1 MRTPSLDISKTP
13 FEMVITVGTRYG
25 MYVVIIYFFRAKSK
39 VTTDADDFFS
49 INIKTRPLLSGRRQ
63 WPRCFSLN
71 GINFTKSFLKHTIYR
86 PDTMT
91 TGEQDG
97 DKKAAKE
104 ALHDGSLAGTG
115 SSLKEAFY
123 GLAGGVLFG
132 MVSPIVGHPLD
143 TCKTRM
149 QVEHAYRNS
158 GFLETVRRVHKTEGI
173 RGFYRGF
180 IPPLFGSMAYRGV
193 LFSAYS
199 GTYSMCEGVPILHEP
214 IPFTGG
220 LRPSVLLGALAAAVA
235 RASIESPL
243 DFIKVRYMIGKNIED
258 SSSTKGASSSVM
270 SSARSFAASPVQ
282 SIAHLYHGFVPTLLR
297 TIGLLGSF
305 FVMVDY
311 SVRYIPE
318 VVNAPTIGPFFK
330 GGVCATAAWTIAFPF
345 ESVKSRIQADT
356 TGKYKQLRGATWKVM
371 LELYRERGIVKGLY
385 RGFGPGAGRS
395 FLANGVS
402 MTVYSWFQGFMRKER
417 L

>member
-1 MRTPSLDISKTP
+1 
-13 FEMVITVGTRYG
+13 
-25 MYVVIIYFFRAKSK
+25 
-39 VTTDADDFFS
+39 
-49 INIKTRPLLSGRRQ
+49 
-63 WPRCFSLN
+63 
-71 GINFTKSFLKHTIYR
+71 
-86 PDTMT
+86 MT
-91 TGEQDG
+91 TGEHADG
-97 DKKAAKE
+97 DKITVKE

-123 GLAGGVLFG
+123 GLAGGIVFG

-158 GFLETVRRVHKTEGI
+158 GFLETVRRVHQTEGF

-199 GTYSMCEGVPILHEP
+199 GTYSMCESVPILHEP
-214 IPFTGG
+214 IPGTGG

-243 DFIKVRYMIGKNIED
+243 DFIKVRYMIGKNVQD
-258 SSSTKGASSSVM
+258 TTSATKGAPSSVM

-282 SIAHLYHGFVPTLLR
+282 SIGHLYHGFVPTLWR

-318 VVNAPTIGPFFK
+318 VVNAPMFGPFFK
-330 GGVCATAAWTIAFPF
+330 GGICATAAWAIAFPF

-371 LELYRERGIVKGLY
+371 LELYRERGMVKGLY

-402 MTVYSWFQGFMRKER
+402 MTVYSWFQGIMRKER
-417 L
+417 

>member
-1 MRTPSLDISKTP
+1 
-13 FEMVITVGTRYG
+13 
-25 MYVVIIYFFRAKSK
+25 
-39 VTTDADDFFS
+39 
-49 INIKTRPLLSGRRQ
+49 
-63 WPRCFSLN
+63 
-71 GINFTKSFLKHTIYR
+71 
-86 PDTMT
+86 MT
-91 TGEQDG
+91 TSEQVDG
-97 DKKAAKE
+97 VKKSAKE

-123 GLAGGVLFG
+123 GLAGGLVFG
-132 MVSPIVGHPLD
+132 LVSPIVGHPLD
-143 TCKTRM
+143 TCKTLM
-149 QVEHAYRNS
+149 QADPAYRNS
-158 GFLETVRRVHKTEGI
+158 GFLETVRRVHQTEGI

-180 IPPLFGSMAYRGV
+180 IPPLFGSMLYRGV

-214 IPFTGG
+214 IPHTGG
-220 LRPSVLLGALAAAVA
+220 LRPSVLIGALTAAVA

-243 DFIKVRYMIGKNIED
+243 DFIKVRYMIGKNVADTIATKGT
-258 SSSTKGASSSVM
+258 SSSAM
-270 SSARSFAASPVQ
+270 SSARSFAASPHK
-282 SIAHLYHGFVPTLLR
+282 SIGHLYHGFVPTLWR

-318 VVNAPTIGPFFK
+318 VVNAPMIGPFFK
-330 GGVCATAAWTIAFPF
+330 GGVCATAAWVVAFPF
-345 ESVKSRIQADT
+345 ESVKSVIQADT
-356 TGKYKQLRGATWKVM
+356 TGKYKHMRGATWKVM

-417 L
+417 